1 MVKTYKY
8 TMLILGNVRWGTGV
22 GAIGVLILLGA
33 VFFLV
38 HENGTPVV
46 MVPAS
51 PGLGSAA
58 RAEQYLLTQ
67 STSGKGLGCGPPDDF
82 DCGNNR
88 YSGYMALASLN
99 AYEQTGADKF
109 LTYAIRFAM
118 EPQDEPAGVTEEE
131 KWYDQWFCN
140 PPDDFDCGTGEVQA
154 EMIQVFARLYGI
166 TRNPQYLRYA
176 EGFVNTMPSAS
187 PESCPDCSCGP
198 PDDFDCGE
206 QYVQWN
212 YLMAYNRMYEATD
225 DETYIQYT
233 GELGKAWM
241 DKSVKEEGPRIV
253 NLFLTIH
260 SKTVNESFLEHA
272 VALGSELARDSCGL
286 NAVDWGDR
294 PHYEFDQSALIE
306 TMAGLFAST
315 GDERYL
321 ECADLALE
329 RGGQCD
335 EGICNSIVQQAS
347 MIMNSVKLYR
357 ATNSRKYLQLAMKFA
372 EQSNI
377 ESVRNSIFGY
387 TTSCEGFD
395 CHDAEDNAFLAGAL
409 LELSKAEEHGA

>member
-82 DCGNNR
+82 DCG
-88 YSGYMALASLN
+88 
-99 AYEQTGADKF
+99 
-109 LTYAIRFAM
+109 
-118 EPQDEPAGVTEEE
+118 
-131 KWYDQWFCN
+131 
-140 PPDDFDCGTGEVQA
+140 TGEVQA

-187 PESCPDCSCGP
+187 PESCPDCSCGH

-260 SKTVNESFLEHA
+260 SKTGNESFLEHA

-286 NAVDWGDR
+286 NAAYWGDR
-294 PHYEFDQSALIE
+294 PHYEFDQSAPIE
-306 TMAGLFAST
+306 PLAGLFAST

-335 EGICNSIVQQAS
+335 EGICKSIVQQAS